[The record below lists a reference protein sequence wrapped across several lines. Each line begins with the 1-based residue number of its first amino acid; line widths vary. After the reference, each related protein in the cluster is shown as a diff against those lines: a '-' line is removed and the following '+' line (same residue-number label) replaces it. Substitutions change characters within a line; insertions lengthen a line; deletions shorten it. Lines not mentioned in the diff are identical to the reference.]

1 VVHQIQREIR
11 PVQHS
16 DALKG
21 LEMEETHEHLLVK
34 SEELFDTERYGEA
47 LAQYRR
53 LAEAGHPRA
62 QLMVGWI
69 YHHGLGLQENLEE
82 ARKWYS
88 LAAGQGSMEAQFNL
102 GVLCMK
108 QGDFVSGRDWY
119 QKAASRGYLPARY
132 RLAWSY
138 ESGSGTTIDREEA
151 FHLFEQTAKEGHLPS
166 QMVIAKRLLSGYRG
180 PIQRLV
186 GLVFI
191 LKTYMQTVWI
201 ASRDPQSDRI
211 RL

>member
-1 VVHQIQREIR
+1 MKENR
-11 PVQHS
+11 
-16 DALKG
+16 
-21 LEMEETHEHLLVK
+21 EHLLAQAEK
-34 SEELFDTERYGEA
+34 LFDAERYGDA
-47 LAQYRR
+47 LAQYRN

-69 YHHGLGLQENLEE
+69 YHHGLGLQENFDE

-88 LAAGQGSMEAQFNL
+88 IAAGQGSMEAQFNL

-108 QGDFVSGRDWY
+108 EGDFAVGRDWY
-119 QKAASRGYLPARY
+119 QKAASQGYLPARY

-138 ESGSGTTIDREEA
+138 ESDSGTTVDREKA
-151 FHLFEQTAKEGHLPS
+151 FHLFEQTTKEGHLPS
-166 QMVIAKRLLSGYRG
+166 QMVIAKRLLAGYRG

-186 GLVFI
+186 GLVLM
-191 LKTYMQTVWI
+191 LKTYMQTIWI
-201 ASRDPQSDRI
+201 AARDPQSDRI